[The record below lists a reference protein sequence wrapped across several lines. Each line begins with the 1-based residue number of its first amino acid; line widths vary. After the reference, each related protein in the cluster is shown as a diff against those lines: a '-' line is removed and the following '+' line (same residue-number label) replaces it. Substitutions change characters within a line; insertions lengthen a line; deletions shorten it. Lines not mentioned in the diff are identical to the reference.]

1 MNTKHER
8 MLWEVGT
15 GLRECFTELGI
26 QETLNLL
33 PNDVISSIYEVLVP
47 RAWYSA
53 ERDLQEDYGN

>member
-15 GLRECFTELGI
+15 GLRECFAELGI

-33 PNDVISSIYEVLVP
+33 PQDVIASLYEVLTP
-47 RAWYSA
+47 RAWYMA
-53 ERDLQEDYGN
+53 EKDIQEEV